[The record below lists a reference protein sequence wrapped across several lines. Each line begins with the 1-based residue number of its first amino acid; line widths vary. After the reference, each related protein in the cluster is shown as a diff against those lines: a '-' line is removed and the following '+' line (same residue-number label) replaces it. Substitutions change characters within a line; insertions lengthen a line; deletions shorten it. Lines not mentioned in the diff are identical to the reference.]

1 MRLCHLFALS
11 LGAVGLLAVAAPSAQ
26 ACWWGHGG
34 GWGMGWGGGGPR
46 YAAPGYGPGPTYYA
60 PPPAGYPAPPPVYSG
75 PRPYYPPPPP
85 AMPPGTT
92 TPGALR
98 MMPGTGTPT
107 VAPSQATVNAKDDMF
122 DPPTL
127 NIQPGTTVRWN
138 NTGKHPHTV
147 TDRDRRFDS
156 GDIAPGGA
164 YTMTFHS
171 PGTYRYYCKHHK
183 GMEGTIVV
191 GEPGKGPGDAGKVP
205 GGAGTS
211 KGPAY

>member
-11 LGAVGLLAVAAPSAQ
+11 LGAVGLLAVAPAQ

-34 GWGMGWGGGGPR
+34 GYGGGWGMGYGGYGYGGAR
-46 YAAPGYGPGPTYYA
+46 YAAPAYAPGPGYYAPGPVQYA
-60 PPPAGYPAPPPVYSG
+60 PPPGYAAP
-75 PRPYYPPPPP
+75 RTYYTPPP
-85 AMPPGTT
+85 AMAPGTVM
-92 TPGALR
+92 PGPAR
-98 MMPGTGTPT
+98 VMPGTGTPT
-107 VAPSQATVNAKDDMF
+107 VAASQATVSAQDDMF
-122 DPPTL
+122 NPPTL
-127 NIQPGTTVRWN
+127 NVQPGTTVRWN

-147 TDRDRRFDS
+147 TDRDGRFDS

-164 YTMTFHS
+164 YTVTFHS

-191 GEPGKGPGDAGKVP
+191 GEPGKGPA